1 MSPSKVRG
9 QAKESTHTIGAR
21 MAGLFG
27 MRRAEANQSAK
38 AAAGSAEVA
47 AAKAS
52 GWTKGTGDRTKGKG
66 NSMWG
71 AITGNRGRQ
80 SRGNAQ
86 NNKGH
91 IRVSINESHDYQF
104 VDLQVFLS

>member
-1 MSPSKVRG
+1 MAPSKLRG
-9 QAKESTHTIGAR
+9 QTKETTHTFGAR

-27 MRRAEANQSAK
+27 MRRAEANHNAK
-38 AAAGSAEVA
+38 ASAGSAEVA

-52 GWTKGTGDRTKGKG
+52 GWAQGTGDRARGKG
-66 NSMWG
+66 NSVFG
-71 AITGNRGRQ
+71 ALSGNRGRQ

-91 IRVSINESHDYQF
+91 IRQNINNAF
-104 VDLQVFLS
+104 